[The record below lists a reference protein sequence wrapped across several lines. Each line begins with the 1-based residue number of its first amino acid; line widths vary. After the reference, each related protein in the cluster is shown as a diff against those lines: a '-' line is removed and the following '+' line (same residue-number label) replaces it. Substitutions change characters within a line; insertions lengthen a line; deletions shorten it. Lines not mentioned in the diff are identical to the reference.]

1 MTDQPQIPP
10 VLALS
15 RVVGGFYADHVQ
27 RFGNVTCACSKEE
40 PDQNCD
46 VGVSLAAIAK
56 AEARRYD
63 DGRNRP

>member
-1 MTDQPQIPP
+1 MTDQPPIPP

-27 RFGNVTCACSKEE
+27 RFGDVTCACSKKA
-40 PDQNCD
+40 PDPNCD
-46 VGVSLAAIAK
+46 VGEALFAVAK